1 MVLIGTVFG
10 RDARVLYNLTHRIL
24 QMVHLIRKLV
34 SADHSTRYAD
44 VLYIIQHFG
53 FFTPHSGGSSARLEI
68 LLLLA

>member
-1 MVLIGTVFG
+1 
-10 RDARVLYNLTHRIL
+10 
-24 QMVHLIRKLV
+24 MVHLIRKLV